1 MLVKMRKNPERV
13 SPAQA
18 KAIADAAAEVSG
30 LDWRYVVSGEIL
42 ARSLRSETD
51 IAKDARYRE
60 SLRAARSAAQ
70 VVIDA
75 TAEPRTM
82 ASVPLAQAF
91 AALAMLAHMA
101 GMEGEEKT
109 MRAFVDVAT
118 ADAATSYQ
126 RAWLDEEQMKR
137 KELEKAARVDV
148 L

>member
-1 MLVKMRKNPERV
+1 
-13 SPAQA
+13 
-18 KAIADAAAEVSG
+18 
-30 LDWRYVVSGEIL
+30 VSGEIL